1 MAIHALWEDRY
12 ALSVRKGPL
21 DLAKLVGTGDDSDD
35 NVNVASHTN
44 AGAPTS
50 ESNDADTPVEIGG
63 DQHFKNREPGAT
75 TQGMQ
80 IGQVT
85 SGTTM
90 IFGMPVVGN
99 PGITTGQETIE
110 VEKTDGFATARV
122 GGANEASN
130 IFRAGQNPTAT
141 FDFVATGKSAVHAA
155 ALFFQAGMKQA
166 KHAGH
171 TANVAQKRATFPLNT
186 DGSDPLYYGS
196 FLRKIS
202 AAVANSHLLSDAV
215 GTSLTI
221 RASQTEPLT
230 IGLGLSGRLAVTEFD
245 VTNDISGG
253 SESTIFGLDGKKNY
267 LLQDS
272 VVTINDGTRDV
283 ALACESFDINCT
295 SEVTPNRFNTFF
307 PLNLVLG
314 NYSVD
319 GSFTIPM
326 LGKGTH
332 AASVTLNQFQDL
344 MADAGVG
351 AGSGVTST
359 FTPRLLTFGWVS
371 GVTASPG
378 DAVTLKTEST
388 TTSTTAYSANNVTS
402 IELATDV
409 KASLG
414 DGANAKGVVHLTLN
428 SGAETQV
435 EYTATATA
443 GGKTTLTIPS
453 TDFSGDIL
461 GAGNTVTY
469 DAITTAQDLRVS
481 VNAIITDVS
490 VGGDTEATMTIS
502 FRGMNQF
509 TAGTDS
515 ILNHAIKFQYTDDNI
530 TKSWGYETHS

>member
-21 DLAKLVGTGDDSDD
+21 DLAKLTGSGGNSND
-35 NVNVASHTN
+35 NRNIASHANTGTPTDAN
-44 AGAPTS
+44 DTAGG
-50 ESNDADTPVEIGG
+50 EVGG
-63 DQHFKNREPGAT
+63 NQHFKSRDPAGT
-75 TQGMQ
+75 TQGEV
-80 IGQVT
+80 IGQLKT
-85 SGTTM
+85 STTM

-130 IFRAGQNPTAT
+130 IFRGGQNPTAT

-155 ALFFQAGMKQA
+155 SLFFQGGLKQA
-166 KHAGH
+166 KHAGVN
-171 TANVAQKRATFPLNT
+171 TNVAQKRATFPLNT

-202 AAVANSHLLSDAV
+202 ATAANSHLLSDGV

-230 IGLGLSGRLAVTEFD
+230 MGLGLSGRLAVTDFKVGGD
-245 VTNDISGG
+245 SPDIASG

-267 LLQDS
+267 LLQDA
-272 VVTINDGTRDV
+272 VVTIYDGTRDV

-295 SEVTPNRFNTFF
+295 AEVTPNRFNTFF

-332 AASVTLNQFQDL
+332 AASVTLNEFQDL
-344 MADAGVG
+344 MTDAGVG
-351 AGSGVTST
+351 SGSGTSAT
-359 FTPRLLTFGWVS
+359 YTPRLLTFGWVS

-388 TTSTTAYSANNVTS
+388 TTTAAYSAADVTT
-402 IELATDV
+402 IVITGDV
-409 KASLG
+409 TGSLG
-414 DGANAKGVVHLTLN
+414 SSGVVHATLD
-428 SGAETQV
+428 SGTETQI
-435 EYTATATA
+435 EYTAATVA
-443 GGKTTLTIPS
+443 SGNTSLTIPS
-453 TDFSGDIL
+453 TDFSSDNL
-461 GAGNTVTY
+461 GSGNTVTY
-469 DAITTAQDLRVS
+469 DAIKTAQDLRVS

-515 ILNHAIKFQYTDDNI
+515 IVSHAVKFQYTDDVSN
-530 TKSWGYETHS
+530 TSWGYETHS

>member
-21 DLAKLVGTGDDSDD
+21 DLAKLSGTGGDSAD

-50 ESNDADTPVEIGG
+50 ESNADSVEIGG
-63 DQHFKNREPGAT
+63 NQHFINRTPGAT

-99 PGITTGQETIE
+99 PGISTGQETIE
-110 VEKTDGFATARV
+110 VEKTDGFATSRV

-141 FDFVATGKSAVHAA
+141 FDFIATGKSAVHAA

-166 KHAGH
+166 KHAGT

-202 AAVANSHLLSDAV
+202 ATAANSHLLSDGV

-230 IGLGLSGRLAVTEFD
+230 MGLGLSGRLAVTDFKVGGD
-245 VTNDISGG
+245 SPDIVGG

-272 VVTINDGTRDV
+272 VVTFNDGTNDV

-295 SEVTPNRFNTFF
+295 AEVTPNRFNTFF

-326 LGKGTH
+326 LGKGTN
-332 AASVTLNQFQDL
+332 AASVTLNKFQDL

-351 AGSGVTST
+351 SGSGVTST

-378 DAVTLKTEST
+378 DAVVLKTAST
-388 TTSTTAYSANNVTS
+388 TTTAAYNSTVTAIVLSGDVT
-402 IELATDV
+402 AT
-409 KASLG
+409 LG
-414 DGANAKGVVHLTLN
+414 SSGVVHATLD
-428 SGAETQV
+428 SGAETQI
-435 EYTATATA
+435 EYTATAA
-443 GGKTTLTIPS
+443 SGGNTTLTIPS
-453 TDFSGDIL
+453 TDFSSDNL
-461 GAGNTVTY
+461 GSGNTVTY
-469 DAITTAQDLRVS
+469 DAIKTAQDLRIS
-481 VNAIITDVS
+481 VNAIITDVT

-515 ILNHAIKFQYTDDNI
+515 IVNHAIKFQYTDDNVA
-530 TKSWGYETHS
+530 KSWGYETHS